1 MLTESEYF
9 FPLTMLNSLPV
20 SRDMQIQLT
29 TAMTKEPSY
38 ITRYAKESTDTHTH
52 TQRQQSHKRRARVL
66 QRRSYGLIS
75 CFSSFF
81 IFYWKNNASP
91 SSGTGSA
98 ISSSVPVPFPA
109 TQTRAAFVGRAGA
122 SSAWS
127 WGPFARDAR
136 VTVMRQTLNMHEGKI
151 VIRIWLI
158 IGLGSAVPREIGV
171 SIGVSVICIK
181 IPLCGMDRAVDAEN
195 KQL

>member
-20 SRDMQIQLT
+20 SRDMQIELT
-29 TAMTKEPSY
+29 TAITIEPSY

-52 TQRQQSHKRRARVL
+52 NDSSHKRRASVL

-81 IFYWKNNASP
+81 IFYWKKNASP

-158 IGLGSAVPREIGV
+158 IGLGWAVPREIGV
-171 SIGVSVICIK
+171 SSVSV
-181 IPLCGMDRAVDAEN
+181 LYV
-195 KQL
+195 